1 MTETLTKAQKA
12 AVEDRGGPL
21 LVAAAADPANQGIGD
36 G

>member
-21 LVAAAADPANQGIGD
+21 WWRRLPDPAKPRYW
-36 G
+36 

>member
-21 LVAAAADPANQGIGD
+21 LVAAD
-36 G
+36 GLPLPGPGPG